1 VKHVLNFYFSSITTY
16 LHEIELYGAV
26 FQIKSMAAVDL
37 LTHEGFG
44 MSDEEDSASE
54 WELQPDGQ

>member
-1 VKHVLNFYFSSITTY
+1 VKHVLIFYSGSIVAD
-16 LHEIELYGAV
+16 LHEIELYAAV
-26 FQIKSMAAVDL
+26 VDL

-54 WELQPDGQ
+54 WEPQPDG

>member
-1 VKHVLNFYFSSITTY
+1 
-16 LHEIELYGAV
+16 
-26 FQIKSMAAVDL
+26 MAAVDL

-54 WELQPDGQ
+54 WEPQPDGQQDDIANSNSAL

>member
-1 VKHVLNFYFSSITTY
+1 VKHVLIFYSGSIVAD
-16 LHEIELYGAV
+16 LHEIELYAAV
-26 FQIKSMAAVDL
+26 FQVKSMAVVDL

-54 WELQPDGQ
+54 WEPQPDR